1 MDPEPHDAIDE
12 ALRALPA
19 WTPPAGFARNVASQ
33 GAAILQAEAA
43 APRSSW
49 PVLHAMTAGVLAGTG
64 ACAAAY
70 LLEFLVASVPAV
82 ASPTA
87 ATWIWVAVAY
97 GVAAAAIITTRRT
110 ARPAPP
116 ADAGIPY

>member
-43 APRSSW
+43 APRRSW
-49 PVLHAMTAGVLAGTG
+49 PLLRAITAGVLAGTG
-64 ACAAAY
+64 AAIAAA
-70 LLEFLVASVPAV
+70 LLELLMTSAPAV

-87 ATWIWVAVAY
+87 VMWIWVAFAY
-97 GVAAAAIITTRRT
+97 GVAALAVRST
-110 ARPAPP
+110 AN
-116 ADAGIPY
+116 

>member
-19 WTPPAGFARNVASQ
+19 WTPPAGFARDVASQ
-33 GAAILQAEAA
+33 GAAILQVESA

-49 PVLHAMTAGVLAGTG
+49 PVLHAVTAGVLAGTG
-64 ACAAAY
+64 AGGAAY
-70 LLEFLVASVPAV
+70 LLEFLVASIPAV
-82 ASPTA
+82 ASPIA
-87 ATWIWVAVAY
+87 VMWMWVAVAY
-97 GVAAAAIITTRRT
+97 GLAAAAIIATRQT

-116 ADAGIPY
+116 AGAGTPY